1 MALPRRKRL
10 KAGEKVLLSLPSLQV
25 EYVVSNIAISD
36 GLRSTIYKS
45 RVWDDV
51 VKIRCSL
58 DELAELSTGISST
71 TDSEPRQNLE
81 AAIACVEQ
89 RYFMPLRLIRKA

>member
-25 EYVVSNIAISD
+25 EYIVSNISISD

-51 VKIRCSL
+51 VKIRCSP
-58 DELAELSTGISST
+58 DELAELSSGIEST
-71 TDSEPRQNLE
+71 TDSELRQNLQ
-81 AAIACVEQ
+81 AAIADVEQ
-89 RYFMPLRLIRKA
+89 RYFMPLKLARTA